1 MRTML
6 TLLAAATLLVGC
18 QRKQNEEAPGTRTD
32 TSERGTQARRGTDLD
47 HSPSTQARAR
57 ANYANDMHEKLSK
70 IDSKIDE
77 LKRDPDPD
85 KQQIAARATQ
95 HRDEVTQ
102 KLDKARDITSDR
114 WDAYKKDVDDSI
126 SALDKELDIK

>member
-18 QRKQNEEAPGTRTD
+18 KRKQNEQAPGAGPE

-57 ANYANDMHEKLSK
+57 ANYANDMHEKLSR
-70 IDSKIDE
+70 IDTKIDE
-77 LKRDPDPD
+77 LKRDPDPS
-85 KQQIAARATQ
+85 KQQLAARATQ
-95 HRDEVTQ
+95 QRDEVTQ
-102 KLDKARDITSDR
+102 KLSRARDITSDQ
-114 WDAYKKDVDDSI
+114 WDDYKKGVDDSM
-126 SALDKELDIK
+126 SSLDKELDIK